1 MITIPDHTI
10 YTPAPS
16 TESKDEDK
24 PWEIKDH
31 RKSLGSK
38 LRIYLGHSRATF
50 SCCVKSSIEQEKAA
64 CFWTDLYLST
74 PNWPS
79 APTGA
84 MHSHLQLFI
93 FGCQPISSQHAKG
106 LWSFSFFCPMWKGA
120 IPLLT
125 FLCLLGGGQTT
136 DWQHGGQMLST
147 CRDGRIGRKCFRSQM
162 WKHT

>member
-1 MITIPDHTI
+1 MRNQLNSIDSMLLNRI
-10 YTPAPS
+10 YPS
-16 TESKDEDK
+16 LA
-24 PWEIKDH
+24 WEIKDH

-79 APTGA
+79 APPGA
-84 MHSHLQLFI
+84 MHSHLQFFI

-106 LWSFSFFCPMWKGA
+106 LVLLLFLSDVKGSHSPIDFFMSPGWRSDHGLA
-120 IPLLT
+120 ARRPNA
-125 FLCLLGGGQTT
+125 
-136 DWQHGGQMLST
+136 QHMQRRENWEEMFPKSNL
-147 CRDGRIGRKCFRSQM
+147 
-162 WKHT
+162 